1 MTLSKEDKARI
12 REEERFR
19 AKERKAAESRDQGIG
34 CLIMIGVLVV
44 IFGIV
49 WLSSPDRS
57 QEAGPKK
64 KPSEI
69 VRLHASGKLSSEQ
82 LVLTNDDDF
91 AWLDVRLHLNY
102 RFFRSNYI
110 KHLPRLGPGETISI
124 GLREFLKGDGARFN
138 PYTHE
143 VREVF
148 IMAKTPGGGDAT
160 ITLVFE

>member
-1 MTLSKEDKARI
+1 M
-12 REEERFR
+12 
-19 AKERKAAESRDQGIG
+19 
-34 CLIMIGVLVV
+34 
-44 IFGIV
+44 
-49 WLSSPDRS
+49 
-57 QEAGPKK
+57 
-64 KPSEI
+64 
-69 VRLHASGKLSSEQ
+69 RLHASGKLSSDQ

-102 RFFRSNYI
+102 NVFRSNYI
-110 KHLPRLGPGETISI
+110 KHLPRLGPGETIGI